1 MPRKGMLFVQGE
13 DRPGIIKTIT
23 GILFE
28 CKANLEDVSMTLLEN
43 QFAMMVSFNAD
54 ENVWKQIDS
63 KILVLRKK
71 PWRMHT
77 HLISISAQSSK
88 KKRPAQSILISAIGK
103 DRTGIVHRLSSD
115 LAKLKANIT
124 NLDCRLL
131 QRSKSASLYS
141 MVLEV
146 DLPTLNSVKKIA
158 RLISVWQKDLG
169 VEIKTHTSE
178 AAVF

>member
-1 MPRKGMLFVQGE
+1 MAFKGMLFVQGE

-23 GILFE
+23 GVLFD

-54 ENVWKQIDS
+54 DKAWKKIDS
-63 KILVLRKK
+63 KILVLRKE
-71 PWRMHT
+71 PWKMHT
-77 HLISISAQSSK
+77 HLISISSHRSK
-88 KKRPAQSILISAIGK
+88 GKQPAQSILISAIGK

-115 LAKLKANIT
+115 LSKLKANIT

-131 QRSKSASLYS
+131 QRSKGASLYS

-146 DLPTLNSVKKIA
+146 DLPTLNSLKKIKG
-158 RLISVWQKDLG
+158 LISVWQKELG

>member
-23 GILFE
+23 GVLFD

-54 ENVWKQIDS
+54 EKAWKKIDS
-63 KILVLRKK
+63 HILVLRKK
-71 PWRMHT
+71 PWGMHT
-77 HLISISAQSSK
+77 HLISISSQRSK
-88 KKRPAQSILISAIGK
+88 NKRPAQSILISAIGK

-115 LAKLKANIT
+115 LSKLKANIT

-146 DLPTLNSVKKIA
+146 DLPSKNSANKIA
-158 RLISVWQKDLG
+158 RLIAVWQNDLG
-169 VEIKTHTSE
+169 IEIKTHTSE

>member
-1 MPRKGMLFVQGE
+1 MSRKGMLFVQGE

-23 GILFE
+23 GILFD

-54 ENVWKQIDS
+54 EKAWKNIDS
-63 KILVLRKK
+63 QILVLRKK
-71 PWRMHT
+71 PWGMHT
-77 HLISISAQSSK
+77 HLISISSQRLKS
-88 KKRPAQSILISAIGK
+88 KRPAQSILISAIGK

-115 LAKLKANIT
+115 LSKLKANIT

-131 QRSKSASLYS
+131 QRSKSSSLYS

-146 DLPTLNSVKKIA
+146 DLPASVSMKKIS
-158 RLISVWQKDLG
+158 RLISVWQTDLG
-169 VEIKTHTSE
+169 IEIKTHTSE